1 MVLGKLRKLF
11 RGDNRAHMHPR
22 ESGGEPI
29 TCQCDETLRKRN
41 VTFHVNVSLSKD

>member
-22 ESGGEPI
+22 GEPI

-41 VTFHVNVSLSKD
+41 ETFHVKVSLSKD